1 MTLPET
7 LTTVERKEDLTAAT
21 KNLQS
26 LVVEAS
32 TVAEVSH
39 SFHLRHSR
47 GGWESV

>member
-7 LTTVERKEDLTAAT
+7 LTTVEREEDLTAAT

-26 LVVEAS
+26 LEAS

-39 SFHLRHSR
+39 SFHSR